1 MSTYNNPFPD
11 VPSASEMH
19 RIAKCPASKK
29 MAKHAKDYSDHKD
42 ADKGNRVHAI
52 LAGEEDADDSPYDA
66 AQTAEMCDEQ
76 AAQLVREWK
85 LEADDIPL
93 VYSETRYGMTTL
105 GNVINVVE
113 GSRAEFVVT
122 GQLDKL
128 YVCGNR
134 GILIDY
140 KALHGKHAHALEN
153 AQLATLAVLVAG
165 RHHLDSL
172 RVAIVQPWKGKP
184 TTADYHAGSFAEARR
199 WMFGVLEREK
209 NATLEDR
216 HAGDHCNHCKARFGC
231 DTFINRNIEAL
242 DIVRPETL
250 PVDSKSRA
258 AAVFARVAEMT
269 PAQSIHIEEN
279 VIGLMG
285 VFIAAHK
292 ALFKARVEAGE
303 IPGYGIETS
312 PGNREITDAQKAH
325 EALSPLGVTSEDIIA
340 ACSLPLGAMQEA
352 VRVRSG
358 IKSKTEKRTLYN
370 LTADQARAVMDKAL
384 TDAGCLARKAEKS
397 KVVKL
402 TLEVGA

>member
-165 RHHLDSL
+165 RHKLDSL

-216 HAGDHCNHCKARFGC
+216 HAGDHCNNCNARFGC
-231 DTFINRNIEAL
+231 SAFRDAQLQAIEIIDPATIAGM
-242 DIVRPETL
+242 DAETQ
-250 PVDSKSRA
+250 A
-258 AAVFARVAEMT
+258 AAMWARANDLT
-269 PAQSIHIEEN
+269 PEQH
-279 VIGLMG
+279 
-285 VFIAAHK
+285 IAAYNGLAMVKRYAH
-292 ALFKARVEAGE
+292 AIGASFKARVENGE
-303 IPGYGIETS
+303 IPGWSTKEKKGRRSISDVGTVFARAAAHGVTAEAFTAECSLALGALNGLLKTATGAKGKTLENIADEVLRDATETS
-312 PGNREITDAQKAH
+312 KGSVE
-325 EALSPLGVTSEDIIA
+325 
-340 ACSLPLGAMQEA
+340 
-352 VRVRSG
+352 
-358 IKSKTEKRTLYN
+358 
-370 LTADQARAVMDKAL
+370 
-384 TDAGCLARKAEKS
+384 
-397 KVVKL
+397 VVKL
-402 TLEVGA
+402 TLEGGA